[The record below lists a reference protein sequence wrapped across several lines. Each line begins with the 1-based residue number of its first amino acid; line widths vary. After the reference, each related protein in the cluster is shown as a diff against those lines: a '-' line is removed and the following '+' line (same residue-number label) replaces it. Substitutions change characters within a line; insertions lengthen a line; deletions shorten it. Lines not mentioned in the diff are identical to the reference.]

1 MFINPMGAPLSS
13 VIAKA
18 TGSQGQDFDE
28 IVDKLHDSFRK
39 LTEKL
44 DTGSYQNAQ
53 SNPNIQNNQDKIQ
66 KIHKRIL
73 SVLDKAPKE
82 LGNHWCLS
90 SIITEY
96 CDSINGGRDAEI
108 EKRIVKIF
116 YLAEEYS
123 QYVIHRDRWIEYEE
137 ELNTSDI
144 TDEER
149 LNLMSSYVHNRE
161 SRWESFE
168 KLLLEKGESVY
179 KDSENFARVLFRYC
193 QRFSFRWQEAEKLI
207 MKSASCAVDYANQVV
222 GGRWIEA
229 EPSIL
234 KSLDAAF
241 AYLSEFK
248 FAWPEYEKKIKKRS
262 KRILE
267 YARHVIHGRLPDEL
281 HNRMIMYGM
290 NNVPEDTYCS
300 DKAHAEDY
308 FEFLKNS
315 ERDVVLFLK
324 SIDEEERKRILS
336 KV

>member
-1 MFINPMGAPLSS
+1 MGTSLSS
-13 VIAKA
+13 LFAEA
-18 TGSQGQDFDE
+18 GASDFDE
-28 IVDKLHDSFRK
+28 IVQKLDNSFRK
-39 LTEKL
+39 LTEHL
-44 DTGSYQNAQ
+44 NTDSYQNAQ

-82 LGNHWCLS
+82 LDSHWCLS
-90 SIITEY
+90 GIITEY

-108 EKRIVKIF
+108 EKRIVKI
-116 YLAEEYS
+116 YSLADEYS
-123 QYVIHRDRWIEYEE
+123 QDIIPEGDRWIEYEE
-137 ELNTSDI
+137 ELNNSHI

-149 LNLMSSYVHNRE
+149 LNRMSNYVHNRN

-179 KDSENFARVLFRYC
+179 KDSEKLARVLVRYC
-193 QRFSFRWQEAEKLI
+193 QRFSFRWKEAEKLI
-207 MKSASCAVDYANQVV
+207 VKSASCAVDYANQVI

-234 KSLDAAF
+234 KSIDSSF
-241 AYLSEFK
+241 TYLSELK

-267 YARHVIHGRLPDEL
+267 YAKHVIHGRLPDEL

-290 NNVPEDTYCS
+290 NNVPQDTYCS

-315 ERDVVLFLK
+315 EIDVVLFLK